1 MPEFSLD
8 EISLALFISL
18 PALLLFFRRFGPEQV
33 KDGSS
38 LDHVEFHGERS
49 VLKELK
55 RKNHKPFFGLKNH
68 GAVGAGQPMT

>member
-38 LDHVEFHGERS
+38 LAHVEFHGKRS
-49 VLKELK
+49 VLKG
-55 RKNHKPFFGLKNH
+55 KNHKPFFGLKNH